1 MDLGNIIFT
10 SFWEQIQ
17 AYTILV
23 MADKRSQTC
32 LDPHTCHILRRKIRC
47 SQETDVVS
55 VAWCGATVSTTP
67 LLRWVS
73 LKCRKSTK
81 NSKNSTML
89 KILAP
94 RNNPMVPP
102 TSAENYNN
110 ENLHEAWKWNS
121 HKEIWTNYD
130 LMMMLEK
137 QFDGRWHFVT
147 QIHHEGETWRKV
159 TRQLFQDLSLNFH
172 LA

>member
-1 MDLGNIIFT
+1 MSHCKNTMHDHQTENYDRPLCRSVRNIIFT
-10 SFWEQIQ
+10 SSWEQIQ
-17 AYTILV
+17 AYTFLWWL
-23 MADKRSQTC
+23 KRSQTC
-32 LDPHTCHILRRKIRC
+32 LDPHTSHILRRRIRC
-47 SQETDVVS
+47 SQETDLEC
-55 VAWCGATVSTTP
+55 VASCVATVP

-81 NSKNSTML
+81 NSKNSAML
-89 KILAP
+89 KMLAP

-110 ENLHEAWKWNS
+110 ENLHEIRKWNS

-130 LMMMLEK
+130 LMTILEK

-147 QIHHEGETWRKV
+147 QITP
-159 TRQLFQDLSLNFH
+159 
-172 LA
+172 